1 MESQDKLRC
10 RFHITPPKGWLNDP
24 NGLCKLKGVYHTFF
38 QYSPDYPHDKNKSW
52 GHYVSCDLVNWNFV
66 GVALEPDSMWD
77 KEGVFSGSAIVE
89 YESMTLFY
97 TGNVMSEGES
107 NTIRVISEDGIKI
120 GEKVC
125 VMDNDDYPEGYTVH
139 IRDPKVWKEGDT
151 FCMVLGARSN
161 DDKGNALFFN
171 SSDGIY
177 WKFFQAITTENKF
190 GYMWECPD
198 VFAINN
204 RAFLSCCPQ
213 GVSPEEFRFQNKHLA
228 GYFPMEEGFVDIIDE
243 SGFRE
248 WDFGFDFYA
257 PQTFLDDTGRRI
269 LIAWAGGPEIEQYDV
284 PTLEKEKWMN
294 MLTLPREITEK
305 DDILYQYPVS
315 EISNL
320 RCNKR
325 EISKG
330 QWNEVIGNCFDWEIK
345 ISDKGASGIIIN
357 ITRDIKLSYKEK
369 VLALEFTGNIG
380 GGRTSRRVICEE
392 INDIRIV
399 VDKSIIE
406 IFINKGEI
414 SMTSQFYP
422 EEEKMVVM
430 ASAQIK
436 ENSMWD
442 LFE

>member
-1 MESQDKLRC
+1 
-10 RFHITPPKGWLNDP
+10 
-24 NGLCKLKGVYHTFF
+24 
-38 QYSPDYPHDKNKSW
+38 
-52 GHYVSCDLVNWNFV
+52 
-66 GVALEPDSMWD
+66 
-77 KEGVFSGSAIVE
+77 
-89 YESMTLFY
+89 
-97 TGNVMSEGES
+97 
-107 NTIRVISEDGIKI
+107 
-120 GEKVC
+120 
-125 VMDNDDYPEGYTVH
+125 
-139 IRDPKVWKEGDT
+139 
-151 FCMVLGARSN
+151 
-161 DDKGNALFFN
+161 
-171 SSDGIY
+171 
-177 WKFFQAITTENKF
+177 
-190 GYMWECPD
+190 
-198 VFAINN
+198 
-204 RAFLSCCPQ
+204 
-213 GVSPEEFRFQNKHLA
+213 
-228 GYFPMEEGFVDIIDE
+228 
-243 SGFRE
+243 
-248 WDFGFDFYA
+248 
-257 PQTFLDDTGRRI
+257 
-269 LIAWAGGPEIEQYDV
+269 
-284 PTLEKEKWMN
+284 

-305 DDILYQYPVS
+305 DGILYQYPVS